1 MPLFPELSPKNIAL
15 ARWREVQRPQYMVK
29 IALDQ
34 RREKTLH
41 LVESGHKDPNVA
53 QTALVYNLPTYP

>member
-29 IALDQ
+29 IELE
-34 RREKTLH
+34 RR
-41 LVESGHKDPNVA
+41 KDKAKSVHSAPNVV
-53 QTALVYNLPTYP
+53 QNCLIYNLPTDP

>member
-29 IALDQ
+29 IELDR
-34 RREKTLH
+34 RREKTLR
-41 LVESGHKDPNVA
+41 LVETGHNDPKISN
-53 QTALVYNLPTYP
+53 PRK

>member
-29 IALDQ
+29 IELDR
-34 RREKTLH
+34 RREKTLR
-41 LVESGHKDPNVA
+41 LVETGHNDPNVA
-53 QTALVYNLPTYP
+53 QTVLVYNLPTYP

>member
-29 IALDQ
+29 IALDK
-34 RREKTLH
+34 RREKLLH
-41 LVESGHKDPNVA
+41 LVESGHKDPKISD
-53 QTALVYNLPTYP
+53 PRK

>member
-34 RREKTLH
+34 RREKLLH
-41 LVESGHKDPNVA
+41 LVESGHKDPKISN
-53 QTALVYNLPTYP
+53 PRK

>member
-29 IALDQ
+29 IELEQ
-34 RREKTLH
+34 RRTKTLH
-41 LVESGHKDPNVA
+41 LVETGHKDPKISD
-53 QTALVYNLPTYP
+53 PRK

>member
-15 ARWREVQRPQYMVK
+15 AKWREVQRPQYMVK

-34 RREKTLH
+34 RREKLLH
-41 LVESGHKDPNVA
+41 LVETGHKDPKISD
-53 QTALVYNLPTYP
+53 PRK

>member
-34 RREKTLH
+34 RRAKTLH
-41 LVESGHKDPNVA
+41 LVETGHDDPIVV
-53 QTALVYNLPTYP
+53 QSRLIYNFSTYP

>member
-34 RREKTLH
+34 RRAKTFH
-41 LVESGHKDPNVA
+41 LVEPVHSAPKISNPRK
-53 QTALVYNLPTYP
+53 